1 MGGAY
6 IEGYCYS
13 EGGSG
18 ATAAIEANQSFATDT
33 GVYVRPSVPQRFS
46 DQLATWK
53 TQLDAAI
60 PLRAP
65 WTVAYNSTSKR
76 VSIASNGLV
85 WAPALTLPGNVAA
98 WIGWGSYGGIGAP
111 DIYTGADTPGGRAE
125 LLGVTVE
132 PAEDWTQTE
141 LAQYRHGRANA
152 IVWGNHQVHKVTL
165 HAAQAGY
172 EAIAVG
178 YLQAGRVRI
187 YQDAAITTPYAVD
200 NLGGYIDG
208 YVIACG
214 PAVEQGERWWSWEML
229 VGVSR

>member
-1 MGGAY
+1 MAGAY

-18 ATAAIEANQSFATDT
+18 ATVAIQANQTLGTASGT
-33 GVYVRPSVPQRFS
+33 YVRPTTPQRFT

-60 PLRAP
+60 PGGAP
-65 WTVAYNSTSKR
+65 WVCSYSSTTRR
-76 VSIASNGLV
+76 VTIASAGLA
-85 WAPALTLPGNVAA
+85 WAPVTPGNTDQWLGYLASISA
-98 WIGWGSYGGIGAP
+98 STYKGANAP
-111 DIYTGADTPGGRAE
+111 AGRAE

-132 PAEDWTQTE
+132 AADDWTQTE
-141 LAQYRHGRANA
+141 LAKYRHGRANA

-165 HAAQAGY
+165 HASPDGY
-172 EAIAVG
+172 YSIGIG
-178 YLQAGRVRI
+178 YLQSGRVRI
-187 YQDAAITTPYAVD
+187 YQDSANTSPYAVD
-200 NLGGYIDG
+200 NLGGYVDG

-214 PAVEQGERWWSWEML
+214 PAVEQGEQWWSWEML